1 MQLSDV
7 YSRLQ
12 KVFDEIFLE
21 KVVVTPELTAKEVS
35 EWDSLL
41 HVSLI
46 LAVEQEFKIR
56 FRVGEVEGTKNV
68 GELAN
73 LILSRA
79 TQK

>member
-1 MQLSDV
+1 LQLSDV

-21 KVVVTPELTAKEVS
+21 KVVVTPELTAKEVP

-46 LAVEQEFKIR
+46 LAIEQEFKIR

-73 LILSRA
+73 LILNRT

>member
-1 MQLSDV
+1 MEAAHGH
-7 YSRLQ
+7 R
-12 KVFDEIFLE
+12 
-21 KVVVTPELTAKEVS
+21 LTAKEVS

-73 LILSRA
+73 LILSRS

>member
-7 YSRLQ
+7 YSQLQ

-73 LILSRA
+73 LILSRS